1 MGFTFNR
8 SGQRVPAIAISA
20 WIPQR
25 SVVNQEYRHT
35 SLIRTMRERWS
46 LGPPL
51 TARDAIAPDIGPVL
65 SLRRPRPPE
74 DWPEVMP
81 RPVPAFNTAL
91 LPPNQPLS
99 VLGKALLGAVLEFE
113 KMLGVKVP
121 AMPKEANL
129 TGAQAIALMRDAG
142 FKLFPGLRGET

>member
-1 MGFTFNR
+1 
-8 SGQRVPAIAISA
+8 
-20 WIPQR
+20 
-25 SVVNQEYRHT
+25 
-35 SLIRTMRERWS
+35 MRERWS

-65 SLRRPRPPE
+65 SLRQPRPPE
-74 DWPEVMP
+74 DWPDVMP
-81 RPVPAFNTAL
+81 RPVPPFNAAL

-113 KMLGVKVP
+113 KMLGAKVP
-121 AMPKEANL
+121 AIPKDSNI
-129 TGAQAIALMRDAG
+129 TGAAAMAVMRNAG